1 MKKIIITTVAML
13 GSYACWADL
22 KPMAEDELQAQ
33 TGQTG
38 ITISAKMEFG
48 EDTRISYSNTDAS
61 FSDSQETWLVMDQIT
76 GSIEMKGLKIDLK
89 DGLGPQQDK
98 SALVMTLPEEV
109 LFDHYAIEGVYVGLD
124 KDVDRS
130 GANTGQHVFLMGVD
144 VDGVLSMPAETK
156 INIFPAEK
164 PVINGLN

>member
-1 MKKIIITTVAML
+1 MNKKIITVMCLLFSFPA
-13 GSYACWADL
+13 YAEL
-22 KPMAEDELQAQ
+22 RPMGEVELQQ
-33 TGQTG
+33 QSGQEG
-38 ITISAKMEFG
+38 ITLSARMEFG
-48 EDTRISYSNTDAS
+48 SDTRISYSNTDAS

-130 GANTGQHVFLMGVD
+130 GANAGQHVFLMGVD
-144 VDGVLSMPAETK
+144 VDGVLSMPADTK

-164 PVINGLN
+164 SVFTGLN

>member
-13 GSYACWADL
+13 GSITSWADL
-22 KPMAEDELQAQ
+22 KPMAEEELQAQ

-61 FSDSQETWLVMDQIT
+61 YADAQQTWLVIDKMT
-76 GSIEMKGLKIDLK
+76 GSIEMKGLKIDLES
-89 DGLGPQQDK
+89 GLGPQGDK
-98 SALVMTLPEEV
+98 SALVMTLPEEILV
-109 LFDHYAIEGVYVGLD
+109 DHLATEGVYVGLSEN
-124 KDVDRS
+124 VDS
-130 GANTGQHVFLMGVD
+130 VSNSGQHVFLMGMD
-144 VDGVLSMPAETK
+144 IDGVLSMPAETK